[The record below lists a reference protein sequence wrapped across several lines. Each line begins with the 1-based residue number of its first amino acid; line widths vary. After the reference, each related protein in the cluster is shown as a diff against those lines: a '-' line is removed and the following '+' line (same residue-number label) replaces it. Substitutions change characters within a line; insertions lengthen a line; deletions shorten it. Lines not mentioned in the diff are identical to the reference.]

1 MKKVKC
7 NLTPATPG
15 ASMSQG
21 PPENQ
26 AVNPIHASLELQYK
40 ELEVDHAMVDAL
52 CKLVGV
58 VRWAGSGS
66 PLCLAVGGI
75 PSWVE
80 GVSQV
85 EVSMPRVEV
94 GKEKEKEE
102 EVVAAAGGDGVGRSV
117 GAGPNKCNI
126 ENKGKER
133 RNKSG

>member
-1 MKKVKC
+1 MVDPVCTSLKLQHAELKV
-7 NLTPATPG
+7 NQESLALTKDSLT
-15 ASMSQG
+15 MSKQ
-21 PPENQ
+21 Q
-26 AVNPIHASLELQYK
+26 LK
-40 ELEVDHAMVDAL
+40 VDHAMVDAL
-52 CKLVGV
+52 HDLVGA
-58 VRWAGSGS
+58 VRQAGSGS
-66 PLCLAVGGI
+66 PLQTAVGGQVGGI